1 LVQTSPAF
9 GGNSGQQWFH
19 MAPAS
24 AGIFG
29 VPAAFAAMIIVSLLT
44 EPPTAKEKALV
55 DWLRSP

>member
-1 LVQTSPAF
+1 
-9 GGNSGQQWFH
+9 

-29 VPAAFAAMIIVSLLT
+29 VPAAFAAMIVVSLFT
-44 EPPTAKEKALV
+44 EPPTEQEKALV